1 MKLFRLRFFRL
12 FRSGCDDVKHVRMGR
27 TMESTIFELVAL
39 VLVVTMLVLAVI
51 MYFHAPETIPTHFDA
66 AGHPNN
72 EGSRLTLLIVAGV
85 GSILTVLFMVG
96 AYVPTGVINPP
107 PNLET
112 PRQFV
117 LASRMVRVLALL
129 LCLLFI
135 CIILMMCYPTAGC
148 GIPLIILV
156 ISIALT
162 PVVFAIFIRRA
173 RNR

>member
-1 MKLFRLRFFRL
+1 
-12 FRSGCDDVKHVRMGR
+12 
-27 TMESTIFELVAL
+27 
-39 VLVVTMLVLAVI
+39 
-51 MYFHAPETIPTHFDA
+51 
-66 AGHPNN
+66 
-72 EGSRLTLLIVAGV
+72 VAGIGAFV
-85 GSILTVLFMVG
+85 TVLLMAG

-129 LCLLFI
+129 VCLLFI

-148 GIPLIILV
+148 GIPLIVLV
-156 ISIALT
+156 ILIALT